1 MEHVKV
7 SLIKQF
13 IRLFLLLI
21 VTQLLWGQVMAKETV
36 NTTNP
41 KLDARRQ
48 AWETVA
54 RKTIFFG
61 HQSVGNNIIDGLRM
75 VAKQN
80 QFQALNIIETRNGN
94 DITGFMFAHSKV
106 GRNKHP
112 GSKIEDFAKIVRGGM
127 GKRIDVALLK
137 LCYVDIDGNTDT
149 DELFQKYHSTLK
161 HLQKSYPQMKFL
173 AATVPL
179 TTLQTGWKAW
189 VKRILGRSPA
199 GYRENI
205 KRNKFNELA
214 RTAYAKRGLLFDIA
228 KVESTL
234 PDGSRSTY
242 TVNNTRYLHLYSG
255 YTSDGGHLNAVGKQ
269 RVAENLIQVLAT
281 IAQK

>member
-7 SLIKQF
+7 SLIKQL
-13 IRLFLLLI
+13 IGLFLLLI
-21 VTQLLWGQVMAKETV
+21 VTQLLWGQVMAKETI

-41 KLDARRQ
+41 ELGTRRQ
-48 AWETVA
+48 AWESIA
-54 RKTIFFG
+54 RKRIFFG
-61 HQSVGNNIIDGLRM
+61 HQSVGNNIIDGLQM

-80 QFQALNIIETRNGN
+80 QFRALNIIETRNGN
-94 DITGFMFAHSKV
+94 DITGPMLAHSKV

-112 GSKIEDFAKIVRGGM
+112 DSKIEDFAKIVRGGM

-149 DELFQKYHSTLK
+149 DALFQKYHSTLK
-161 HLQKSYPQMKFL
+161 HLQKSYPQVKFI
-173 AATVPL
+173 AVTVPL

-205 KRNKFNELA
+205 KRNKFNELV
-214 RTAYAKRGLLFDIA
+214 RKAYAKSGLLFDIA

-242 TVNNTRYLHLYSG
+242 TVNNTRYYHLYSG
-255 YTSDGGHLNAVGKQ
+255 YTQDGGHLNTVGKQ
-269 RVAENLIQVLAT
+269 SVAESLIIVLAK
-281 IAQK
+281 IG